1 MDQEGNIMGDEYEVS
16 IWNADKGVCGAY
28 IHRWGGDTLEEAL
41 EQMQKLKEEGYLCIK
56 LEWRP
61 Q

>member
-1 MDQEGNIMGDEYEVS
+1 MGDEYEVS